1 MRASLLASLPYMMA
15 EPTAFRWLCLQES
28 LLKAPNTV
36 EAYAR
41 GIDDWLRFCR
51 QNDVSP
57 TEASREIRLC
67 MFGILI
73 SPAIWRLPAFVI
85 DSLSFDYIVTTCEK
99 KD

>member
-41 GIDDWLRFCR
+41 GIDDWLRFCH

-57 TEASREIRLC
+57 TEASREILALYVRHLNISRNLAAASLRHRLT
-67 MFGILI
+67 IV
-73 SPAIWRLPAFVI
+73 RLYC
-85 DSLSFDYIVTTCEK
+85 DYL
-99 KD
+99 

>member
-1 MRASLLASLPYMMA
+1 MRVSLLASLPYMMA

-57 TEASREIRLC
+57 TEASQ
-67 MFGILI
+67 ILALYVRHLNI
-73 SPAIWRLPAFVI
+73 SRNRRLPAFVI

>member
-41 GIDDWLRFCR
+41 GIDDWLRFVAR
-51 QNDVSP
+51 
-57 TEASREIRLC
+57 
-67 MFGILI
+67 MM
-73 SPAIWRLPAFVI
+73 
-85 DSLSFDYIVTTCEK
+85 
-99 KD
+99 